1 MRIEEGGAAGT
12 PAAAVSPASVLHD
25 MEPRLPWE
33 SLVDASLLDWTRPL
47 VPQIRILLGQI

>member
-1 MRIEEGGAAGT
+1 MSSEGIAAAGP